1 MKYSFR
7 NFKNQ
12 MLEGLFDNN
21 PVLVQMLGMCSTL
34 AVTTSVTNAL
44 GMGLAVTAVLIC
56 SNIFI
61 SLLRNFIPKQI
72 RIASYIVIISGFVTA
87 VQLLIQ
93 AYLPDLNKTLGLFI
107 PLIVVNCIILA
118 RAESFASRQ
127 PVLPSAVDGLSMG
140 IGYTFALVMVA
151 AVREL
156 VGAGTLLGFRV
167 MPAAYEPAIIF
178 ILPSGAFL
186 TLGFLIALMN
196 KIRSSMAAG
205 AKKEETK

>member
-127 PVLPSAVDGLSMG
+127 PVLPSAVDGLAMG